1 MFRLADKWF
10 GDIPSGGANVR
21 KLELDAPQNEA
32 RHLTLER
39 DVPYTSIVK
48 AYHMCERLHPNYFAS
63 DVVTDILSLGQS
75 SRFNKTLIKEK
86 GLFLN
91 IDAYITGSLDPGLL
105 IIEGKPKKG
114 VSVESAEAAI
124 SEEIELIKNKV
135 DEYEL
140 QKVKNKLE
148 SQHKFSLLE
157 VLNKAMELCY
167 YELLGNIEH
176 VNTNIE
182 NYNSL
187 KCDDITTLAKEI
199 LSESNCSTIHYLS
212 KK

>member
-1 MFRLADKWF
+1 ML
-10 GDIPSGGANVR
+10 
-21 KLELDAPQNEA
+21 
-32 RHLTLER
+32 R
-39 DVPYTSIVK
+39 DVSYQ
-48 AYHMCERLHPNYFAS
+48 C
-63 DVVTDILSLGQS
+63 Q
-75 SRFNKTLIKEK
+75 TLIKEK